1 MKNVP
6 EFSPRLKFVL
16 ALIGVVA
23 LMRLLPHEYNFTPV
37 GAIAL
42 FAGTYITNK
51 RLALLLPMAIMLFSD
66 LMLELFY
73 GTGFYRDML
82 FVYGSF
88 ALIATL
94 GFALRNRV
102 QAPTIAGASLLSS
115 LIFFLI
121 TNFGTWLM
129 YDIYSHTPAGLYSAY
144 LAGLPFLK
152 GTLTGDFIYNALLFG
167 IFALAMRRYPALAA
181 VK

>member
-1 MKNVP
+1 MKNSV
-6 EFSPRLKFVL
+6 EFSPRLKFLL
-16 ALIGVVA
+16 ALIMVVA
-23 LMRLLPHEYNFTPV
+23 LIRMLPHEYNFTPV

-42 FAGTYITNK
+42 FAGAYITNK
-51 RLALLLPMAIMLFSD
+51 KLAIVLPMVILLMSD

-73 GTGFYRDML
+73 GTGFYRDMM

-88 ALIATL
+88 ALVTTL

-102 QAPTIAGASLLSS
+102 KAPAVAGATLLSS

-129 YDIYSHTPAGLYSAY
+129 YDMYPHTPFGLYNAY

-152 GTLTGDFIYNALLFG
+152 GTLTGDLIYSTLLFG
-167 IFALAMRRYPALAA
+167 IFTLAMRRYPSLASA
-181 VK
+181 K